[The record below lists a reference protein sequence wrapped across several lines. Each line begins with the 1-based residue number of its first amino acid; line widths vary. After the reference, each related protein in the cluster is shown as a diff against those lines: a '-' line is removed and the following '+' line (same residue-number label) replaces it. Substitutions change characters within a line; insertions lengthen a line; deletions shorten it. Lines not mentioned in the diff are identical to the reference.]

1 MIDTLE
7 GLRAAVR
14 AGQGFRYVFF
24 WSHRAAGDGRLT
36 AACLSQ
42 WWPCAFTLDG
52 VAYTS
57 AEQWMMASKARLF
70 GDEATLAAILA
81 TDDPSAV
88 KKLGRAVRG
97 FDEARWRPACFEL
110 VTRGNVAKFGQDP
123 ALKEFLLGTGDAVL
137 VEASPLDAV
146 WGIGVAAT
154 DEGADDPLRWK
165 GENLLGFAL
174 MRAREALRGGGAGTS
189 RPA

>member
-7 GLRAAVR
+7 GLRDAAR

-24 WSHRAAGDGRLT
+24 WSHRPEADGRLT

-52 VAYTS
+52 VAY
-57 AEQWMMASKARLF
+57 ASSKPRTARPSF
-70 GDEATLAAILA
+70 FTIAGSCVARIAAM
-81 TDDPSAV
+81 V

-97 FDEARWRPACFEL
+97 FDEARWRSTCFDL
-110 VTRGNVAKFGQDP
+110 VTRGNVAKFSQDP
-123 ALKEFLLGTGDAVL
+123 ALGEFLLGTGDAVL
-137 VEASPLDAV
+137 AEASPTDRV
-146 WGIGVAAT
+146 WGIGLAAV
-154 DEGADDPLRWK
+154 DERAADPLRWE

-174 MRAREALRGGGAGTS
+174 MRARQALRSGSASG
-189 RPA
+189 

>member
-7 GLRAAVR
+7 GLRDAAR

-24 WSHRAAGDGRLT
+24 WSHRPEADGRLT

-52 VAYTS
+52 VAYAS

-70 GDEATLAAILA
+70 GDEETLAAILA
-81 TDDPSAV
+81 THDPAMV

-97 FDEARWRPACFEL
+97 FDEARWRSTCFDL
-110 VTRGNVAKFGQDP
+110 VTRGNVAKFSQDP
-123 ALKEFLLGTGDAVL
+123 ALGEFLLGTGDAVL
-137 VEASPLDAV
+137 AEASPTDRV
-146 WGIGVAAT
+146 WGIGLAAV
-154 DEGADDPLRWK
+154 DERAADPLRWE

-174 MRAREALRGGGAGTS
+174 MRARQALRSGSASG
-189 RPA
+189 